1 MGNSIKSAAFLIESR
16 LADAERGDPNAYFDL
31 GIAHSSGADGRE
43 VDFVQ
48 AHKWFN
54 HAALAGSE
62 EGQACRAELSEEMA
76 AREIAEAQRQA
87 RAWLYDIGRNA
98 ASQYSLR
105 IRTLIQH
112 VRRLFC
118 NCKGVL
124 KGKRWSLCVYLRC
137 HQIIKKK
144 T

>member
-54 HAALAGSE
+54 LAALAGSE
-62 EGQACRAELSEEMA
+62 EGQACRAEISEEMS

-87 RAWLYDIGRNA
+87 RAWLYEIGRNA
-98 ASQYSLR
+98 ASRSSYRVRSL
-105 IRTLIQH
+105 IPQG
-112 VRRLFC
+112 RRLVSGATHRRHFF
-118 NCKGVL
+118 
-124 KGKRWSLCVYLRC
+124 GKRPP
-137 HQIIKKK
+137 K
-144 T
+144 

>member
-54 HAALAGSE
+54 LAALAGSE
-62 EGQACRAELSEEMA
+62 EGRACRAEISAEMS
-76 AREIAEAQRQA
+76 AREIAEAHATA
-87 RAWLYDIGRNA
+87 RTWLYALSRNRA
-98 ASQYSLR
+98 QSNSHPDNNR
-105 IRTLIQH
+105 
-112 VRRLFC
+112 
-118 NCKGVL
+118 G
-124 KGKRWSLCVYLRC
+124 GK
-137 HQIIKKK
+137 
-144 T
+144 